1 MTPTPSTPAL
11 TVPSITRWSQE
22 EYDNHLTASVDAD
35 GRMQGIVYPVELP
48 SDRVNGVL
56 VLRCTGEATGVPR
69 WDSPHP
75 GRQHHLML
83 HLRCRVC
90 GGPAD
95 RTDEGHLWLLPRPTT
110 PGGRPRTLGAS
121 WPEGA
126 VVEHPPMCAPH
137 ALSSPTHCQALD
149 GALLVRAREAPVWG
163 VAGVRFP
170 SDPGGSV
177 TGPVRGHFETGDPN
191 LPWVVATHLL
201 RMLTGCA
208 PLTAQDLRAGLAAG
222 GAPT

>member
-1 MTPTPSTPAL
+1 MTGAPIL
-11 TVPSITRWSQE
+11 TVPRITRWSEE
-22 EYDNHLTASVDAD
+22 EYDNNLTARTGAD
-35 GRMQGIVYPVELP
+35 GRPAGIAYPLELP

-56 VLRCTGEATGVPR
+56 VLRCTGQAAGVPR

-90 GGPAD
+90 GEPAD
-95 RTDEGHLWLLPRPTT
+95 RTEAGGLWLLPRPTT
-110 PGGRPRTLGAS
+110 PGGRPRTLDAA

-137 ALSSPTHCQALD
+137 ALSSPAHCRALD
-149 GALLVRAREAPVWG
+149 GALLVRVREAPVWG
-163 VAGVRFP
+163 FAGLRFP
-170 SDPGGSV
+170 SHPN
-177 TGPVRGHFETGDPN
+177 GPAPARGHFEVGDPA

-201 RMLTGCA
+201 RTLTGCT
-208 PLTAQDLRAGLAAG
+208 PLTAEDLRAELASRR
-222 GAPT
+222 